1 MANNDQDESGLPV
14 TGNEP
19 RKTSN
24 LLPRTYRTDSNKK
37 FLQATLDQLVQP
49 GKVKKLNGFIGQK
62 NAKSTKSDDIYI
74 DASDKSRSDY
84 QLEPAAVI
92 QDKFENVTF
101 YKDYIDHINQ
111 IDVLGGNVVNHE
123 RLNKQEFYSWN
134 PHIDWDKFVNF
145 QNYYWLPYGPDVIK
159 VFGQQ
164 EEIDSTYTVN
174 LVDEG
179 DNYAF
184 LFTPNG
190 LTRNPTL
197 RLFRGQTYN
206 FSVNSPGNPF
216 SIKTTRV
223 AGDIDRYKKGVSD
236 FAVED
241 GVITFKVRADAP
253 DLLYYVNEKDP
264 NAGGVFQILDI
275 EENTF
280 LDVDKDILGKKDYT
294 LNSGVKVSNGM
305 KLNFEGNV
313 TPEKYAQG
321 NWYVDG
327 VGQAITLIPESELEI
342 IGTYT
347 QESELLFD
355 DTGFDQDPFSV
366 ASAFPRDK
374 DYILVK
380 KGAKDRNPWS
390 RYNRWFHY
398 DVIRVSAEANN
409 KVPEF
414 DQSSRAVRPIIEFD
428 ADLKLYNFGHV
439 AKKDVD
445 LIDTFTTDVFST
457 IEGSVGYNIDGIDLV
472 NGMRV
477 LFSADTDRLV
487 RGRIFK
493 VNFINISIPQRQIEF
508 LANSTKVN
516 ATTDVITFDTEH
528 GLNTGTQVT
537 YLNNGN
543 NSINGLTHRQQYYV
557 YVVDSLQIKLYNDSE
572 LTKKTDIF
580 KAGENT
586 HKFEVFSGVRRQINL
601 VEEPDTLPLQ
611 YETVLVKNGV
621 QSKGY
626 MYWYDGSNWKLG
638 PVKTAINQA
647 PLFDI
652 FDSNGNS
659 YSDTSVYDGSTFT
672 GNKIFSYKVGTGAND
687 SVLGFPLSYKNINNV
702 GDIVFSFDLLQ
713 DSFNYK
719 DSISVLSKKTDVG
732 YLRKISTLDTWS
744 YANGWEKSNIVN
756 VQPVVRIF
764 KESGLVNNF
773 PVDVYDNQ
781 NDLADLEVRVY
792 INGKRLNRE
801 EYTLERGVVRYV
813 VVLDNDAALTDVV
826 TLRCFA
832 SQAKN
837 ENGHYEIP
845 ISLQNNPLNKNLT
858 TFTLGEVVDHVNSIV
873 DNITDFRG
881 NYPGI
886 GNLRDLG
893 DLTSYGTRIV
903 QHSAPLNAALYHL
916 GKPEINVVKALIQAQ
931 EDYATFKRTFLITA
945 GKTGVE
951 LDARRHVDIV
961 LDMML
966 KDKPKTYPY
975 YLSDMFGYLGSV
987 RLEYLVEDS
996 RFQRIFSIPES
1007 FSLKTLSKK
1016 AVYVY
1021 RNGEQLIEGTDYV
1034 FGDEDVFFRVIGD
1047 LNDDDII
1054 EVYYYESTDGS
1065 FCPPTPTKL
1074 GLYPKYQPKKFID
1087 DTYLEPR
1094 EVIQGHDGSIT
1105 LGFGDYRDD
1114 LLLELELRI
1123 YNNIKTEYNSQIFDI
1138 WNFIPGYNRKT
1149 EYSKQEFE
1157 TALSPSF
1164 FQWTNIINEDYTKQT
1179 YWDRLEP
1186 FTFNYRG
1193 NYFPDGTD
1201 SPAFW
1206 RGIYHWL
1213 FDTDRPH
1220 THPWECLGFSVKP
1233 TWWEDLY
1240 GIAPY
1245 TKDNQVLWEDIS
1257 QGVIREPGKPPR
1269 YNLKFAKPIL
1279 ATGAPTDELGNLI
1292 SPLDTNFVSGP
1303 LPSTAEGY
1311 YTFGDRGPVETA
1323 WRRSSYYPFALIKT
1337 ILLLN
1342 PNKVFAT
1349 CFDRNR
1355 QVKNLTDQLI
1365 YSPTGLRLKLSDIVL
1380 PSTVNDTQRVYASG
1394 LINYIV
1400 DYAFSD
1406 ITFKIDEYKEDLQ
1419 LLTNK
1424 IAYRLGGFTSKSK
1437 FNILLDSKNPTSSGG
1452 VFVPEDN
1459 FNVFLNVSTPIRKLA
1474 YSGVIISK
1482 YADGFEIR
1490 GYNVDEPYFVY
1501 YPYRQ
1506 NDRIIRIGGISESY
1520 TTWAAGKTYI
1530 AGKVVLFGN
1539 VYYRVKVSHQSE
1551 ETFDE
1556 SLYARLPGL
1565 PIVGGKEAIL
1575 RKGWDKRQK
1584 LFLAYGTKLATI
1596 QEVVDFIQGYGVYLE
1611 EQGFVFDQ
1619 YNANLKSISNWETS
1633 INEFLFWT
1641 TQGWSEGSAISLSP
1655 SASKLVVSSDKAVVD
1670 DIRNSFYGYKVFRV
1684 DGQLLAGDFANTF
1697 RENNQFALS
1706 PNNTSH
1712 GIYGAIFYLVQKE
1725 HILLLDNTTLFND
1738 VIYDQEPGYRQER
1751 VKVIGYITTNWNG
1764 GFDIPGFIYD
1774 QAKIKDYEP
1783 WTDYNLGDIVKYKEY
1798 YYSAMKF
1805 IVGSQDFNSEDW
1817 YLLDEKPTP
1826 QLLPNWDYRAE
1837 QFTDFYDLDTDN
1849 FDSEQQRLAQ
1859 HLIGYQ
1865 NRQYLE
1871 NIIKD
1876 DVSQYKFYQG
1886 MIIEKGTQNVL
1897 NKLFDVL
1904 SADDQESLTFNE
1916 EWAVRVGEYGATN
1929 TFQEIEFK
1937 LDEANF
1943 KLNPQPVLLVNE
1955 IATNTDLI
1963 YRIRAGEVYVKPLG
1977 YNNNPWPTTGVKKF
1991 LRDPGYVRYEN
2002 VKLNVN
2008 TLPDALSTDISE
2020 FKEGDYVWAAFEGR
2034 NWNVYRFTKNTF
2046 LIQDVEY
2053 TNGTLSLQCD
2063 RIPNLSVGD
2072 TIGIENSE
2080 KIKGFYTI
2088 DSIAANKIF
2097 IKTVIKEWTP
2107 PFVDSSQILTYRF
2120 ISSRIDSIDE
2130 ANTKLPPYIK
2140 NDELLWADNNGQGAW
2155 SVYSNK
2161 KVYSRSL
2168 FANNAPRSNLNF
2180 GSKVVV
2186 SKNGRFASVS
2196 TLQNEVYIFEKNTAV
2211 DEWIE
2216 IQYITP
2222 DLDVASQLNLSF
2234 GSEVA
2239 FSEDAKWL
2247 AVAAPTASNIK
2258 SDWRGEFVVSNTY
2271 AFGDVVQVRNTH
2283 FSARKGYF
2291 GDGSSIDRF
2300 SQDWAPCYL
2309 VNVQPSKPVYFS
2321 NINQGYVNIYE
2332 KTPGGRYNLKHSIV
2346 SPNPTANELFGSKM
2360 TFAKN
2365 GNEYVLAIT
2374 SAGYNENQGRVY
2386 MFRYAELEED
2396 STQTAWHMD
2405 YRRTYQGT
2413 FSAVKQYYP
2422 GDIVF
2427 YNYELY
2433 QCITEQDPNSF
2444 ETNAS
2449 GWQVMDDTSILGFF
2463 PQEVISNV
2471 SNTDLVVSPT
2481 REQNVESVLPG
2492 DLFGYDVK
2500 MSGDGNKLI
2509 ISAPNSDQNT
2519 YTNFKGKFRSSERYD
2534 LNDVVYYNGGLVN
2547 SGTLQPGQ
2555 TYELS
2560 QELNTSLGSTNWVSL
2575 GLTPTASFEA
2585 SIRGNTTLF
2594 VWPNNFSGRI
2604 RTKESEST
2612 PSTTDVELST
2622 RLVAPDLTTP
2632 AGGIEIIEGR
2642 RFTITSI
2649 IKSSSSF
2656 IVNFTPALIGFANFP
2671 SGIQVRISGATN
2683 SNFDGTWTS
2692 VNNNSNSSFIV
2703 QATISGSNATA
2714 GGEVN
2719 AGLGG
2724 PGYYTIS
2731 TPIVYTPLFSAYTVV
2746 NQGSFV
2752 STGTGTGD
2760 GSCFLSA
2767 GYYRYTRSFD
2777 SSVAGTFAP
2786 SDWQFVSST
2795 RNNNTGKVFVYEYDG
2810 DAYLLVDTLGAQN
2823 LNLELED
2830 RFGESIAISNSGN
2843 TLAVGMT
2850 GYSDT
2855 RGNQGA
2861 VVVCE
2866 SYSGTFSPYQTL
2878 VSVYPGTN
2886 DKFGQFV
2893 DFMNDDQTLVVFSPN
2908 GNIKNETSFDNFTTT
2923 FDNSTLR
2930 VIDLQIDSGRI
2941 DIFDKYANNYIYGES
2956 LTTEPTNS
2964 NVDGYGTSITVGKN
2978 VIIASAPKEVDQEYS
2993 NSGIVYAY
3001 KKKNSTKSWTVLHYE
3016 RPRANA
3022 YKIKKAFL
3030 YNRKENVLIK
3040 YLDIVDP
3047 IQGKIPGPAD
3057 QEIKFKTYFDPAT
3070 YTVGS
3075 SSVNVDDGMA
3085 WTSTYVGMLWWDLTN
3100 ARFLDN
3106 QGGEPVYRST
3116 TWNTLYE
3123 TASIDIYEWVETKYL
3138 PSEWDKLAD
3147 TEKGAGLGISGTSKY
3162 GDSVYSIKKKYDTVS
3177 KTFINTYYFWVKNKN
3192 LLPNKEGRLLA
3203 ASSVARLIADPVSY
3217 GYPCLVLLGSDS
3229 FSLVNCDSYLED
3241 KDTVLNVQVW
3251 ASDDI
3256 ENNAHTQWK
3265 IISEHPNTVIP
3276 YEIEQK
3282 WLDSLLGKDKHG
3294 RVVPD
3299 LRLPFKQ
3306 RYGIENRP
3314 RQGMFINRVEA
3325 LKQFI
3330 ERVNSVLKANLIVD
3344 EFDLTTI
3351 SQFEPPPSVISG
3363 LWDVQIDTDPELRFV
3378 GTSLLRKARFAP
3390 IIEDGKIIDV
3400 DILDSGRGYVNAP
3413 SIKAAG
3419 KGKNAELKAVLD
3431 EFGQVVDVEII
3442 NQGIGYKD
3450 DTILSIRAFT
3460 VLVLSDSDSY
3470 DKWSLYTWNTDERV
3484 WEKTRTQ
3491 TYDVTR
3497 FWDYI
3502 DWYTTG
3508 YDQFTKVTYVVD
3520 NTYQLATL
3528 ESAIGDTVK
3537 VSNVGTGGWLLLE
3550 KYDNITTIDYT
3561 QNYKVIGRQNGTI
3574 KFLDTLYN
3582 FKSQSLGFDGPL
3594 FDSEQYDAVPTTEL
3608 SIILD
3613 AIKNKILI
3621 DNLKVEYLKLFFSSV
3636 RYAMSEQP
3644 FVDWIMK
3651 TSFVKAT
3658 HHAGNLKQKINY
3670 NSDNLQDFESYVA
3683 EVKPFRTKVREYIS
3697 SYDRIENA
3705 GMSVTD
3711 FDLPPVI
3718 DEDFAINPLKVLLD
3732 ENYSIGSS
3740 YSQLLEYPWKHWYDN
3755 ASYSI
3760 DYLELVDGGAG
3771 YIDPPQV
3778 KIVDDYGIVVSSNE
3792 LKSNFDASTS
3802 TWTLNEGTMRFQA
3815 AGLPYHSYEEPTA
3828 ENQPQEQNYNQV
3840 IPLRG
3845 GAYQAGVHVE
3855 VPLGVIGYCLNGVA
3869 IFNPSAGESAPD
3881 GLDPVTGYS
3890 FVATPSAGEQFGYSF
3905 GQDVAGGLATEDG
3918 TYYYTEYSFREA
3930 WISGTGNSLGDINR
3944 SEVQE
3949 IPYYRDGLD
3958 HANGHSKIIGFALDG
3973 YPIYGPYGYSVAT
3986 DPTSSVVR
3994 MVSGYEL
4001 KLPSYRIGLVS
4012 DLNTY
4017 PMGMFIEDYEFIGN
4031 GTLDRHNGR
4040 YCITPDYPNGTYAY
4054 FVTVSSAGTP
4064 VYPYV
4069 LGDTYYGDPAPQ
4081 DRNDA
4086 TDGKGTRPRTYS
4098 IFNSNA
4104 VLATAKAYITNGKV
4118 SRLVLQTNG
4127 SGYLKTPRVVF
4138 EGGLS
4143 DTGTV
4148 KPASA
4153 VAVLKSN
4160 AVRSNK
4166 IVVKFDRIT
4175 RNYFVTE
4182 ISHTESF
4189 TGSGSRKQFNLR
4201 FSPVATIGN
4210 STVTVNGVEVLRD
4223 DYKLSTKTSV
4233 TKGYTSYYGLLTFE
4247 TAPALGAVIE
4257 ITYDK
4262 NFEHLSAADRIN
4274 FYYNPV
4280 TGQLGKDLAQL
4291 MTGIDYG
4298 GVIVTGL
4305 GLSIDGGWDSQ
4316 PWFTEGWD
4324 GYDVGFDDYIVSVSD
4339 STYVFTLPYIPEDGE
4354 QINVYV
4360 NGTRIDDE
4368 YFDSYN
4374 GVTVQPNGRTSAP
4387 AGRVMQTWVGD
4398 GLTNIIELPNLT
4410 NDPALDINAGDRIIF
4425 RKSTSDGSIAADPK
4439 SYDTQL
4445 QGGSFSYSSATGF
4458 APDDILVEGG
4468 SRFVTPDTSHAPEE
4482 IVPGHITDTLNIKVF
4497 RVPRSGSS
4505 TILFKN
4511 YICDGVTTQ
4520 FDIGQFPNNAVG
4532 LFVKLDNLILTKDT
4546 DYTVNWQDRTIEMTV
4561 APLDGKILN
4570 VISFGAA
4577 SENVLDVNY
4586 FVSDGSTVEFITN
4599 APWPALAVD
4608 DSIEDTINRLG
4619 TVVFVN
4625 NEPAEYEL
4633 FRTDESYD
4641 TTGFVGIRFA
4651 DPVEADS
4658 VINYIINADANQ
4670 SISVIKSQTLTVD
4683 GSTATFQLENQVG
4696 NSQPYENS
4704 IIVIQNG
4711 QILKPGESMYWTL
4724 SNNEYVYNIPD
4735 YKALP
4740 FTLSPPDIKV
4750 YVNGIQLSVL
4760 DYTLDVGA
4768 LTVSI
4773 RDYAYVEGGTLTLT
4787 RYNNQDS
4794 AVTID
4799 NPDYYISGG
4808 NIIFDDIPTGNVEV
4822 VTMYNHDVQNIT
4834 RTREYFNITSTLVP
4848 GSPTY
4853 YQYQKIRGGSLKLVR
4868 SVKSDDYIWVS
4879 KNRQLLSHSV
4889 DFYLD
4894 DDLRTIKFKTPFGE
4908 SDIIDVILFSD
4919 NNVTNGFGFMQFKD
4933 MLNRTHYKR
4942 INKFK
4947 STRLA
4952 KELTQRDTTIT
4963 VENGDVLTEP
4973 NRSINLPGII
4983 EINGER
4989 IEYFVKNGNVLSQLR
5004 RATLGTGAPA
5014 MHKGTSVVL
5023 DIGSTETIPYKDEFV
5038 VESTIGDGST
5048 NNIELAYAPTKVETD
5063 WYTETIPE
5071 NYGRSDE
5078 IEVFVGGVRLRK
5090 NSYTLFKES
5099 NEYPDSPEGDSQFE
5113 AEFSVKGTN
5122 EVRLTNDVAENVKIT
5137 VIKKIGRVWE
5147 DAAPPQRI
5155 FKNIPIGSGAATVD
5169 VVKNGNSYA
5178 VSLVKGGTGY
5188 AVGNN
5193 LIILGTRVG
5202 GQTPE
5207 NDITITVTDVTD
5219 DSTASIIGFTY
5230 AGIGA
5235 DSGYTT
5241 VSLSDSENPIANFL
5255 KDTEAVWPQ
5264 YLVDKYEYVL
5274 LTESGE
5280 EITVDGDE
5288 PLELD

>member
-1 MANNDQDESGLPV
+1 
-14 TGNEP
+14 
-19 RKTSN
+19 
-24 LLPRTYRTDSNKK
+24 
-37 FLQATLDQLVQP
+37 
-49 GKVKKLNGFIGQK
+49 
-62 NAKSTKSDDIYI
+62 
-74 DASDKSRSDY
+74 
-84 QLEPAAVI
+84 
-92 QDKFENVTF
+92 
-101 YKDYIDHINQ
+101 
-111 IDVLGGNVVNHE
+111 
-123 RLNKQEFYSWN
+123 
-134 PHIDWDKFVNF
+134 
-145 QNYYWLPYGPDVIK
+145 
-159 VFGQQ
+159 
-164 EEIDSTYTVN
+164 
-174 LVDEG
+174 
-179 DNYAF
+179 
-184 LFTPNG
+184 
-190 LTRNPTL
+190 
-197 RLFRGQTYN
+197 
-206 FSVNSPGNPF
+206 
-216 SIKTTRV
+216 
-223 AGDIDRYKKGVSD
+223 
-236 FAVED
+236 
-241 GVITFKVRADAP
+241 
-253 DLLYYVNEKDP
+253 
-264 NAGGVFQILDI
+264 
-275 EENTF
+275 
-280 LDVDKDILGKKDYT
+280 
-294 LNSGVKVSNGM
+294 
-305 KLNFEGNV
+305 
-313 TPEKYAQG
+313 
-321 NWYVDG
+321 
-327 VGQAITLIPESELEI
+327 
-342 IGTYT
+342 
-347 QESELLFD
+347 
-355 DTGFDQDPFSV
+355 
-366 ASAFPRDK
+366 
-374 DYILVK
+374 
-380 KGAKDRNPWS
+380 
-390 RYNRWFHY
+390 
-398 DVIRVSAEANN
+398 
-409 KVPEF
+409 
-414 DQSSRAVRPIIEFD
+414 
-428 ADLKLYNFGHV
+428 
-439 AKKDVD
+439 
-445 LIDTFTTDVFST
+445 
-457 IEGSVGYNIDGIDLV
+457 
-472 NGMRV
+472 
-477 LFSADTDRLV
+477 
-487 RGRIFK
+487 
-493 VNFINISIPQRQIEF
+493 
-508 LANSTKVN
+508 
-516 ATTDVITFDTEH
+516 
-528 GLNTGTQVT
+528 
-537 YLNNGN
+537 
-543 NSINGLTHRQQYYV
+543 
-557 YVVDSLQIKLYNDSE
+557 LYNDSA
-572 LTKKTDIF
+572 LTKKADIF

-586 HKFEVFSGVRRQINL
+586 HKLEVFSGIRRQINL
-601 VEEPDTLPLQ
+601 VEEPDSEPLQ

-638 PVKTAINQA
+638 PVKNSINQT

-652 FDSNGNS
+652 FDNNGNS
-659 YSDTSVYDGSTFT
+659 YGDTTVYDGSTFS
-672 GNKIFSYKVGTGAND
+672 GNKLFSYKVGTGSND
-687 SVLGFPLSYKNINNV
+687 PVLGFPLSYKNINNV

-719 DSISVLSKKTDVG
+719 NVISVLSKKTDVG
-732 YLRKISTLDTWS
+732 YLRKISTLDAWS
-744 YANGWEKSNIVN
+744 YANGWEKSKITNI
-756 VQPVVRIF
+756 QPIVRIF

-773 PVDVYDNQ
+773 PVDVYDDQ
-781 NDLADLEVRVY
+781 NNLSDLEVRVY

-813 VVLDNDAALTDVV
+813 IVLDNDAKLTDIV

-832 SQAKN
+832 KQSKN
-837 ENGHYEIP
+837 EKGHYEIP
-845 ISLQNNPLNKNLT
+845 ISLQNNPLNNNLT
-858 TFTLGEVVDHVNSIV
+858 TFTLGEVVDHVNSII

-881 NYPGI
+881 TYPGI

-893 DLTSYGTRIV
+893 NLTSYGTRVI
-903 QHSAPLNAALYHL
+903 QHSSPLNFSLYHL
-916 GKPEINVVKALIQAQ
+916 GKPEINVFKALIQAQ

-961 LDMML
+961 LEMML

-975 YLSDMFGYLGSV
+975 YLSDMFGYSGAT
-987 RLEYLVEDS
+987 RLEYLVEDG
-996 RFQRIFSIPES
+996 RFQRIFSIPQS
-1007 FSLKTLSKK
+1007 FSLANLSNK

-1021 RNGEQLIEGTDYV
+1021 RNQEQLTEGTDYV
-1034 FGDEDVFFRVIGD
+1034 FGDEDVFFRIIGE
-1047 LNDDDII
+1047 LNDDDLI
-1054 EVYYYESTDGS
+1054 EVFFYESTDGS

-1087 DTYLEPR
+1087 NTYLEPR

-1105 LGFGDYRDD
+1105 LAFGDYRDD

-1123 YNNIKTEYNSQIFDI
+1123 YNNIKTQYNSQIFDI
-1138 WNFIPGYNRKT
+1138 WDFVPGYNRKT
-1149 EYSKQEFE
+1149 EYTKQEFE

-1240 GIAPY
+1240 GVAPY
-1245 TKDNQVLWEDIS
+1245 TKDNQILWDDIA

-1292 SPLDTNFVSGP
+1292 SPLDTNFVTGP
-1303 LPSTAEGY
+1303 IKPTAEGY
-1311 YTFGDRGPVETA
+1311 YAFGDKGPVETA

-1365 YSPTGLRLKLSDIVL
+1365 YSTTGLRLKMSDIVL
-1380 PSTVNDTQRVYASG
+1380 PTTVNDSERIYASG
-1394 LINYIV
+1394 LVNYII

-1406 ITFKIDEYKEDLQ
+1406 ITFKLDEYKQDLQ

-1424 IAYRLGGFTSKSK
+1424 LSYRLGGFTSKNK

-1459 FNVFLNVSTPIRKLA
+1459 FNIFLNVSTPIRKLA

-1506 NDRIIRIGGISESY
+1506 NDRTIRIGGISESY
-1520 TTWAAGKTYI
+1520 VTWTSGKTYV
-1530 AGKVVLFGN
+1530 AGKIVLFGN
-1539 VYYRVKVSHQSE
+1539 VYYRVKVSHQ
-1551 ETFDE
+1551 TDDKFDE
-1556 SLYARLPGL
+1556 AFYARLPGL
-1565 PIVGGKEAIL
+1565 PMIGGKEAIL

-1596 QEVVDFIQGYGVYLE
+1596 QEVVDFVQGYGVYLE

-1619 YNANLKSISNWETS
+1619 YNANLKSIANWETS

-1655 SASKLVVSSDKAVVD
+1655 SASKLVIASDKAVVD

-1684 DGQLLAGDFANTF
+1684 DGQLLSADFANTF
-1697 RENNQFALS
+1697 RENNQFALG

-1712 GIYGAIFYLVQKE
+1712 GIYGGIFYLVQKE

-1751 VKVIGYITTNWNG
+1751 VKIIGYVTTNWNG

-1774 QAKIKDYEP
+1774 QAKIQDYEP
-1783 WTDYNLGDIVKYKEY
+1783 WTDYSLGDIVKYKEY
-1798 YYSAMKF
+1798 YYSATKF

-1904 SADDQESLTFNE
+1904 SADDQESLSFDE

-1937 LDEANF
+1937 LDESQF
-1943 KLNPQPVLLVNE
+1943 KLNPQPIILVNE
-1955 IATNTDLI
+1955 IPFNTDLI
-1963 YRIRAGEVYVKPLG
+1963 YRIRSGEVYVKPLG
-1977 YNNNPWPTTGVKKF
+1977 YNNNPWSTTDVKKF

-2008 TLPDALSTDISE
+2008 VLSDAIVNDISD
-2020 FKEGDYVWAAFEGR
+2020 FKEGDYIWAAFEGR
-2034 NWNVYRFTKNTF
+2034 GWNVYRFTKNTF
-2046 LIQDVEY
+2046 IVQDVEY
-2053 TNGTLSLQCD
+2053 ADGTLTLQCNK
-2063 RIPNLSVGD
+2063 IPSLSPGEI
-2072 TIGIENSE
+2072 IGIENSE
-2080 KIKGFYTI
+2080 KIKGFYKV
-2088 DSIAANKIF
+2088 DSVSANKIV
-2097 IKTVIKEWTP
+2097 IKTTIKDWKP

-2120 ISSRIDSIDE
+2120 TSSRISSIDE
-2130 ANTKLPPYIK
+2130 ANTNLPPYIK
-2140 NDELLWADNNGQGAW
+2140 NDELLWADDNGQGIW

-2168 FANNAPRSNLNF
+2168 FSNNNPSTNLNF
-2180 GSKVVV
+2180 GSKISI
-2186 SKNGRFASVS
+2186 SKNGRFAAVS
-2196 TLQNEVYIFEKNTAV
+2196 NSSLDILSKGVYVFEKNSAS
-2211 DEWIE
+2211 DEWVE
-2216 IQYITP
+2216 IQFITP
-2222 DLDVASQLNLSF
+2222 DVNAASVLNLGF
-2234 GSEVA
+2234 GSEIA

-2247 AVAAPTASNIK
+2247 AIAAPTASSVK
-2258 SDWRGEFVVSNTY
+2258 SNWRGEFVVSNNYT
-2271 AFGDVVQVRNTH
+2271 FGDVVQVRNTH

-2300 SQDWAPCYL
+2300 AQDWAPSYL
-2309 VNVQPSKPVYFS
+2309 VNVEPSKPVYFT
-2321 NINQGYVNIYE
+2321 NINQGYVNLYE
-2332 KTPGGRYNLKHSIV
+2332 KTPGGRYNLKHSFV

-2360 TFAKN
+2360 SFAKN
-2365 GNEYVLAIT
+2365 GSEYVLAIT
-2374 SAGYNENQGRVY
+2374 SAGYNDNQGRVY

-2396 STQTAWHMD
+2396 SAVSAWHMD

-2433 QCITEQDPNSF
+2433 QCITLQDPNSF

-2449 GWQVMDDTSILGFF
+2449 GWQIMDDTSILGFF
-2463 PQEVISNV
+2463 PQEVVSNV
-2471 SNTDLVVSPT
+2471 SNTDLLAAPT
-2481 REQNVESVLPG
+2481 REQNVESVMPG

-2500 MSGDGNKLI
+2500 MSGDGNKLV

-2519 YTNFKGKFRSSERYD
+2519 FTNFKGKFRSTLKYD

-2547 SGTLQPGQ
+2547 AGTLQSGQ

-2560 QELNTSLGSTNWVSL
+2560 QALGTSLGSTNWVSL
-2575 GLTPTASFEA
+2575 GLAPTASFDA
-2585 SIRGNTTLF
+2585 NIRGNTTLF

-2604 RTKESEST
+2604 RTKETEST
-2612 PSTTDVELST
+2612 PSTTDIELST
-2622 RLVAPDLTTP
+2622 RLVASDLTIP
-2632 AGGIEIIEGR
+2632 AGGIEIVEGR
-2642 RFTITSI
+2642 RFSITSI
-2649 IKSSSSF
+2649 TKSSVSLSGVVESTDSQATITGITNTANLRVGFTIRKVSGAGALGGTCRIVSIDSVNQITVSSETGNVKGSITF
-2656 IVNFTPALIGFANFP
+2656 AVDFFTVSFSPALVGFSNFAP
-2671 SGIQVRISGATN
+2671 NIQVRISGATN
-2683 SNFDGTWTS
+2683 SNFDGVWTS
-2692 VNNNSNSSFIV
+2692 LNNNSSSSFIV
-2703 QATISGSNATA
+2703 QANVTGSNATS

-2724 PGYYTIS
+2724 PGYYTIN
-2731 TPIVYTPLFSAYTVV
+2731 TPIVYSPLFRAHTVV
-2746 NQGSFV
+2746 NQGVF
-2752 STGTGTGD
+2752 TATGIGTGTG
-2760 GSCFLSA
+2760 SCYLSG
-2767 GYYRYTRSFD
+2767 GYYRYTRDFD
-2777 SSVAGTFAP
+2777 SSTAGTFSP
-2786 SDWQFVSST
+2786 DDWEFIT
-2795 RNNNTGKVFVYEYDG
+2795 NARTNNTGKVFVYEYDG
-2810 DAYLLVDTLGAQN
+2810 DAYRLVDTLGAQN
-2823 LNLELED
+2823 LNLELDD
-2830 RFGESIAISNSGN
+2830 RFGESIAISSSGN
-2843 TLAVGMT
+2843 ILAVGMT
-2850 GYSDT
+2850 GYADKFSS
-2855 RGNQGA
+2855 QGA

-2866 SYSGTFSPYQTL
+2866 AFSGTYSPYQTL
-2878 VSVYPGTN
+2878 LSVYPGNN
-2886 DKFGQFV
+2886 DKFGHFV
-2893 DFMNDDQTLVVFSPN
+2893 DFMNDDKTLVVFSPS
-2908 GNIKNETSFDNFTTT
+2908 GDIKNETSFDNYTTT

-2930 VIDLQIDSGRI
+2930 VIDLQVDSGRI

-2956 LTTEPTNS
+2956 LTTESINS
-2964 NVDGYGTSITVGKN
+2964 NVDGYGVSISVGKN
-2978 VIIASAPKEVDQEYS
+2978 NIIASAPRETDQDYT

-3001 KKKNSTKSWTVLHYE
+3001 KKPNDSQSWTVLHYE
-3016 RPRANA
+3016 RPRANS

-3030 YNRKENVLIK
+3030 YNRKENVLVK

-3047 IQGKIPGPAD
+3047 IQGKIPGTAD

-3070 YTVGS
+3070 YTIGS
-3075 SSVNVDDGMA
+3075 DSVNVDDGMA
-3085 WTSTYVGMLWWDLTN
+3085 WTSSYVGMLWWDLTN
-3100 ARFLDN
+3100 AKFLDN

-3123 TASIDIYEWVETKYL
+3123 TATIDIYEWVETKYL

-3147 TEKGAGLGISGTSKY
+3147 TEKGLGLGISGVSKY
-3162 GDSVYSIKKKYDTVS
+3162 GDAVYSIKKKYDTVS
-3177 KTFINTYYFWVKNKN
+3177 KTFNNTYYYWVKNKT
-3192 LLPNKEGRLLA
+3192 LLPNKEGRLLP
-3203 ASSVARLIADPVSY
+3203 ASSIARLIADPISY
-3217 GYPCLVLLGSDS
+3217 GYPCLALLGTDS
-3229 FSLVNCDSYLED
+3229 FSLVNCESYLQD
-3241 KDTVLNVQVW
+3241 KDTVLSVQIW
-3251 ASDDI
+3251 ASNNT

-3265 IISEHPNTVIP
+3265 IISEHPNTVLP

-3282 WLDSLLGKDKHG
+3282 WLDSLLGKDKNG

-3299 LRLPFKQ
+3299 LKLPFKQ

-3314 RQGMFINRVEA
+3314 RQGMFINRIEA

-3330 ERVNSVLKANLIVD
+3330 ERVNSVLKVNLIVD
-3344 EFDLTTI
+3344 EFDLTPI
-3351 SQFEPPPSVISG
+3351 SKFEETPSIISG

-3378 GTSLLRKARFAP
+3378 GTSLLRKAKLTP
-3390 IIEDGKIIDV
+3390 VIEDGKIVDV
-3400 DILDSGRGYVNAP
+3400 NITDSGRGYVNAP
-3413 SIKAAG
+3413 YIKATG

-3431 EFGQVVDVEII
+3431 EFGQVIDVEII
-3442 NQGIGYKD
+3442 NKGEGYKD
-3450 DTILSIRAFT
+3450 DTILSIRNFT
-3460 VLVLSDSDSY
+3460 ALILSDSDSY
-3470 DKWSLYTWNTDERV
+3470 DKWALYSWNIDDRV
-3484 WEKTRTQ
+3484 WEKARTQ

-3497 FWDYI
+3497 FWNYI
-3502 DWYTTG
+3502 DWYETG
-3508 YDQFTKVTYVVD
+3508 YDQFTKVTYIVD

-3528 ESAIGDTVK
+3528 QSSIGDIVK
-3537 VSNVGTGGWLLLE
+3537 VSNVGSGGWLLLE
-3550 KYDNITTIDYT
+3550 KYNDITTIDYT
-3561 QNYKVIGRQNGTI
+3561 ENYKVIGRQNGTI
-3574 KFLDTLYN
+3574 NFLNTLYN
-3582 FKSQSLGFDGPL
+3582 FKNQDLGFDGPL
-3594 FDSEQYDAVPTTEL
+3594 FDSDQYDSVPTTEL

-3613 AIKNKILI
+3613 TIKNKIFI
-3621 DNLKVEYLKLFFSSV
+3621 DELKVDYLKLFFSSV

-3644 FVDWIMK
+3644 FIDWIMK

-3658 HHAGNLKQKINY
+3658 HHAGYLKQKINY
-3670 NSDNLQDFESYVA
+3670 NSDNLQDFENYVS
-3683 EVKPFRTKVREYIS
+3683 EVKPFRTKIREYIS
-3697 SYDRIENA
+3697 SYNRIENA

-3718 DEDFAINPLKVLLD
+3718 DEEFSIYPLKVLLD

-3740 YSQLLEYPWKHWYDN
+3740 YTQLLEYPWKHWYDN

-3760 DYLELVDGGAG
+3760 EKLEIVDGGSG
-3771 YIDPPQV
+3771 YIEAPQV
-3778 KIVDDYGIVVSSNE
+3778 SIVDDYGIVVSTNQ
-3792 LKSNFDASTS
+3792 LKSNFDAATS

-3815 AGLPYHSYEEPTA
+3815 SGLPYHSYEEPTA

-3845 GAYQAGVHVE
+3845 GAYQAGIHAD
-3855 VPLGVIGYCLNGVA
+3855 VPLGVIGYALNGVA
-3869 IFNPSAGESAPD
+3869 IFNPSAGETAPL
-3881 GLDPVTGYS
+3881 GMDPVTGYS
-3890 FVATPSAGEQFGYSF
+3890 FIATPSAGEQFGYSF
-3905 GQDVAGGLATEDG
+3905 GQDVAGGISTEDG
-3918 TYYYTEYSFREA
+3918 TYYYTEHSFRES
-3930 WISGTGNSLGDINR
+3930 WISGIGNSLGDVNR
-3944 SEVQE
+3944 SEIQE
-3949 IPYYRDGLD
+3949 IPYYRSGLD
-3958 HANGHSKIIGFALDG
+3958 HPNGHSKIIGFALDG

-3994 MVSGYEL
+3994 MITGYEL
-4001 KLPSYRIGLVS
+4001 KIPSYRTGLVS

-4054 FVTVSSAGTP
+4054 FMTVSSAGTP

-4086 TDGKGTRPRTYS
+4086 TDGKGTRPKTYS
-4098 IFNSNA
+4098 IYNNNS
-4104 VLATAKAYITNGKV
+4104 VQATAKAYVTNGKV
-4118 SRLVLQTNG
+4118 SRLVLRTAG
-4127 SGYLKTPRVVF
+4127 SGYLKAPRVVF

-4143 DTGTV
+4143 DTGVV
-4148 KPASA
+4148 KAASA

-4182 ISHTESF
+4182 ISQIETF

-4201 FSPVATIGN
+4201 FSPVASIG
-4210 STVTVNGVEVLRD
+4210 SSSVKVNGQEVLRD
-4223 DYKLSTKTSV
+4223 DYSLSTKTSV
-4233 TKGYTSYYGLLTFE
+4233 TKGFTSYYGVLTFE
-4247 TAPALGAVIE
+4247 TAPPLNSTVE

-4298 GVIVTGL
+4298 GVVVTGL
-4305 GLSIDGGWDSQ
+4305 GLTVDGGWDSQ

-4324 GYDVGFDDYIVSVSD
+4324 GYDVDFDDYIVTVSD
-4339 STYVFTLPYIPEDGE
+4339 STYVFTLPYTPENGE
-4354 QINVYV
+4354 QINIYV

-4368 YFDSYN
+4368 YFDSYD
-4374 GVTVQPNGRTSAP
+4374 GIVVQPNGRKTALP
-4387 AGRVMQTWVGD
+4387 GRVMQTWVGD
-4398 GLTNIIELPNLT
+4398 GLTNVIELPNLT
-4410 NDPALDINAGDRIIF
+4410 STPSLDIDAGDRIVF
-4425 RKSTSDGSIAADPK
+4425 RKSTSDGSIAANPK

-4458 APDDILVEGG
+4458 APDDIVVEGG
-4468 SRFVTPDTSHAPEE
+4468 SRFITPETSHAPEE

-4497 RVPRSGSS
+4497 RVPRAGSS

-4511 YICDGVTTQ
+4511 YICDGANTT

-4532 LFVKLDNLILTKDT
+4532 LFVKLDNLILRKDI
-4546 DYTVNWQDRTIEMTV
+4546 DYTVDWQNRQINMTV
-4561 APLDGKILN
+4561 APADKKILN

-4577 SENVLDVNY
+4577 SENILDVNY

-4608 DSIEDTINRLG
+4608 NSFEDAVNRLG
-4619 TVVFVN
+4619 SVVFVN
-4625 NEPAEYEL
+4625 NEIVEYEL
-4633 FRTDESYD
+4633 FRTDESYE

-4651 DPVEADS
+4651 EPIEADA

-4670 SISVIKSQTLTVD
+4670 TISVLKSQTLNAD
-4683 GSTATFQLENQVG
+4683 GSTATFQLTNQPG
-4696 NSQPYENS
+4696 NTKPYENS
-4704 IIVIQNG
+4704 VIVIQNG
-4711 QILKPGESMYWTL
+4711 QIMRPGESMYWIL
-4724 SNNEYVYNIPD
+4724 SDNEYVYNIPNF
-4735 YKALP
+4735 KALP
-4740 FTLSPPDIKV
+4740 FTLSPPEIKV
-4750 YVNGIQLSVL
+4750 YVNGVQLSVL
-4760 DYTLDVGA
+4760 DYAIDVGA
-4768 LTVSI
+4768 LTVTI
-4773 RDYAYVEGGTLTLT
+4773 QGYAYVEGGTLTLT

-4794 AVTID
+4794 AITID
-4799 NPDYYISGG
+4799 NPDYYISNG

-4822 VTMYNHDVQNIT
+4822 ITMYNHDVQNII
-4834 RTREYFNITSTLVP
+4834 RTREYFNITSALVP

-4894 DDLRTIKFKTPFGE
+4894 DDLRTIKFKQAFDE
-4908 SDIIDVILFSD
+4908 NDVIDVILFSD

-4952 KELTQRDTTIT
+4952 KELTQRDTTIE
-4963 VENGDVLTEP
+4963 VENGEALSIP
-4973 NRSINLPGII
+4973 NRSLNLPGII

-5014 MHKGTSVVL
+5014 VHKSTSIVL
-5023 DIGSTETIPYKDEFV
+5023 DIGPTETIPYNDEFV
-5038 VESTIGDGST
+5038 VESSIGDGST
-5048 NNIELAYAPTKVETD
+5048 VNVVLGYTPTKVETN
-5063 WYTETIPE
+5063 WYSETIPE
-5071 NYGRSDE
+5071 NHGRCDE
-5078 IEVFVGGVRLRK
+5078 IEVFVGGLRLK
-5090 NSYTLFKES
+5090 KDSYSLFQES
-5099 NEYPDSPEGDSQFE
+5099 NQHPYSPEGDTQYE
-5113 AEFSVKGTN
+5113 AEFSVRGTN
-5122 EVRLTNDVAENVKIT
+5122 EVHLTQAVPENVKVT
-5137 VIKKIGRVWE
+5137 VVKKVGRVWE
-5147 DAAPPQRI
+5147 DSAPPQRI
-5155 FKNIPIGSGAATVD
+5155 FRNIPVGSGAATVD
-5169 VVKNGNSYA
+5169 VIKNANVYS

-5188 AVGNN
+5188 AVGDN

-5207 NDITITVTDVTD
+5207 NDITITVTDVSD

-5230 AGIGA
+5230 TGFGA

-5241 VSLSDSENPIANFL
+5241 LSLSDSENPIANFL